1 LAIMIFKRLNYQTL
15 QSLRLQGYNI
25 LLTIGRSEDENP
37 IYFPMKLE
45 SFSSTQTNS
54 SSEQERTL
62 QGQKI
67 LILDEAIQRSLNND
81 LNGVIQLD
89 N

>member
-1 LAIMIFKRLNYQTL
+1 MIFKRLNYQTL

-45 SFSSTQTNS
+45 SFNSTGANGRS
-54 SSEQERTL
+54 GQEYTH

-67 LILDEAIQRSLNND
+67 LILEEAIQRSLNND
-81 LNGVIQLD
+81 LNGIIQLD

>member
-1 LAIMIFKRLNYQTL
+1 MIFKRLNYQTL

-45 SFSSTQTNS
+45 SFNAAKNAASLKDSTQ
-54 SSEQERTL
+54 

-89 N
+89 H

>member
-1 LAIMIFKRLNYQTL
+1 MIFKRLNYQTL

-45 SFSSTQTNS
+45 SFNSTQTNTS
-54 SSEQERTL
+54 SGQERTL

-81 LNGVIQLD
+81 LNGIIQLD

>member
-1 LAIMIFKRLNYQTL
+1 MIFKRLNYQTL

-25 LLTIGRSEDENP
+25 LLTIGRAEDENP

-45 SFSSTQTNS
+45 SLNADRSKFDSNDTATF
-54 SSEQERTL
+54 
-62 QGQKI
+62 QGKKI
-67 LILDEAIQRSLNND
+67 LILDDAIQRSLNHD
-81 LNGVIQLD
+81 LNGIIQLD

>member
-1 LAIMIFKRLNYQTL
+1 MIFKRLNYQTL

-45 SFSSTQTNS
+45 SFNSTPANTNS
-54 SSEQERTL
+54 EEEQTV

-67 LILDEAIQRSLNND
+67 LVLDEAIQRSLNND
-81 LNGVIQLD
+81 LNGIIQLD
-89 N
+89 H

>member
-1 LAIMIFKRLNYQTL
+1 MIFKRLNYQTL

-45 SFSSTQTNS
+45 SFNSTQTNAS
-54 SSEQERTL
+54 SAQERTL

>member
-1 LAIMIFKRLNYQTL
+1 MIFKRLNYQTL

-25 LLTIGRSEDENP
+25 LLTIGGAEDENP

-45 SFSSTQTNS
+45 SFNADRPNFENDDTIT
-54 SSEQERTL
+54 TF
-62 QGQKI
+62 QGKKV
-67 LILDEAIQRSLNND
+67 LILDEAIQRSLNHD

-89 N
+89 H

>member
-1 LAIMIFKRLNYQTL
+1 MIFKRLNYQTL

-45 SFSSTQTNS
+45 SFNSTEANS
-54 SSEQERTL
+54 KSGQEHTQ
-62 QGQKI
+62 QGQRI
-67 LILDEAIQRSLNND
+67 LILEEAIQRSLNND
-81 LNGVIQLD
+81 LSGIIQLE

>member
-1 LAIMIFKRLNYQTL
+1 MIFKRLNYQTL

-37 IYFPMKLE
+37 IYFPMKME
-45 SFSSTQTNS
+45 SFNSTPANTNS
-54 SSEQERTL
+54 EAEQTV

-67 LILDEAIQRSLNND
+67 LVLDEAIQRSLNND

-89 N
+89 H

>member
-1 LAIMIFKRLNYQTL
+1 MIFKRLNYQTL

-45 SFSSTQTNS
+45 SFNSAQANTNS
-54 SSEQERTL
+54 GEGHTV

-81 LNGVIQLD
+81 LNGIIQLD
-89 N
+89 H

>member
-1 LAIMIFKRLNYQTL
+1 MIFKRLNYQTL

-25 LLTIGRSEDENP
+25 LLTIAGAEDENP

-45 SFSSTQTNS
+45 SLN
-54 SSEQERTL
+54 SEQAKVDRTKENIV

-89 N
+89 H

>member
-1 LAIMIFKRLNYQTL
+1 MIFKRLNYQTL

-45 SFSSTQTNS
+45 SFNSTQANANGG
-54 SSEQERTL
+54 EEHMV

-81 LNGVIQLD
+81 LNGIIQLD
-89 N
+89 H